1 MQVNADET
9 MAELVD
15 LCVSELDEI
24 EAAFINGQYFD
35 QPRVSLPEFA
45 QRWSLSKKA
54 MDELRSR
61 VAGRM
66 KELLTR
72 KGITSITDIV

>member
-1 MQVNADET
+1 MEVKAEDE
-9 MAELVD
+9 MAGLVD
-15 LCVSELDEI
+15 SCLLELDEI

>member
-24 EAAFINGQYFD
+24 EAAFIKGQYFE
-35 QPRVSLPEFA
+35 QPRVSLPQFA
-45 QRWSLSKKA
+45 ERWHLSKKE

-61 VAGRM
+61 IAGRM
-66 KELLTR
+66 TELLAR